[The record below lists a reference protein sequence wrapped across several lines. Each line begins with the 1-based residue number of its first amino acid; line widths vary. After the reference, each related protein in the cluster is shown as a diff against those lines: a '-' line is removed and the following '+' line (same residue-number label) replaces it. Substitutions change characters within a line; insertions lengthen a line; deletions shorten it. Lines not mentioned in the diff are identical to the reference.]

1 MGKPEETYRMILDA
15 AASTLVRLPGASL
28 QDIAKAAGVGRATIH
43 RYFRKRDDLI
53 KELAQISLQDTS
65 SVIEGVLAEE
75 VSAAEKL
82 RKLAATLLPMANRY
96 QFLSF
101 VWEMLDDPEIY
112 RMYNRQMSCLHD
124 LIDACKAEGHI
135 SPAVSTRWI
144 ASAFDSLIY
153 AAWLSLEY
161 GEIARNDAS
170 DLVVNTLI
178 NGVAPAQ
185 G

>member
-1 MGKPEETYRMILDA
+1 LGKPEETYRMILDA

-53 KELAQISLQDTS
+53 WELAKISLKDTS
-65 SVIEGVLAEE
+65 EAIENVLAEE
-75 VSAAEKL
+75 GSAADKF
-82 RKLAATLLPMANRY
+82 RKLASVLLPMANRY
-96 QFLSF
+96 QFLTY

-112 RMYNRQMSCLHD
+112 RTYNRQMTSVHD

-135 SPAVSTRWI
+135 SPTVSTRWI

-170 DLVVNTLI
+170 DLVVNTLLD
-178 NGVAPAQ
+178 GVALKR
-185 G
+185 